1 MKKVIAA
8 AMLVVSVSS
17 CKSLTA
23 LDRSCFDLDAF
34 ALKIT
39 IQDSV
44 TGPAKIDSLVV
55 IATATAYRDSVYH
68 PTAGS
73 ASAATVAKLAYNRDG
88 TYAVT
93 IKAFGYKLW
102 SRSNIVVDKPD
113 CLVIPQSFTA
123 KLQK

>member
-1 MKKVIAA
+1 MKKAIAA
-8 AMLVVSVSS
+8 AILVLSVSS
-17 CKSLTA
+17 CKALTQI
-23 LDRSCFDLDAF
+23 DNKCFDLDAF

-44 TGPAKIDSLVV
+44 TGPAKLDSLIVV
-55 IATATAYRDSVYH
+55 ATALAFRDTVYH

-73 ASAATVAKLAYNRDG
+73 TTAATVEKLAYNHAG

-93 IKAFGYKLW
+93 ITAKTYKSW
-102 SRSNIVVDKPD
+102 TRTNIVVDKPD

-123 KLQK
+123 RLQH

>member
-1 MKKVIAA
+1 MKKAVAA
-8 AMLVVSVSS
+8 SILMFSVSS
-17 CKSLTA
+17 CRALTQI
-23 LDRSCFDLDAF
+23 DNKCFDLDAF

-44 TGPAKIDSLVV
+44 TGPAKIDTLLVV
-55 IATATAYRDSVYH
+55 ATATAFRDSVFH

-73 ASAATVAKLAYNRDG
+73 TTAATVEKLAYNRAG

-93 IKAFGYKLW
+93 ITAKSYKPW
-102 SRSNIVVDKPD
+102 TRSNIVVDKPD

-123 KLQK
+123 KLQH

>member
-8 AMLVVSVSS
+8 AMLLFILSS
-17 CKSLTA
+17 CKGLTSI
-23 LDRSCFDLDAF
+23 DNRCFDLDAF

-44 TGPAKIDSLVV
+44 TGPAKLDSLVV
-55 IATATAYRDSVYH
+55 IASATAYRDSVYH

-73 ASAATVAKLAYNRDG
+73 TSAATVEKLAYNRDG

-93 IKAFGYKLW
+93 IKAFGYRQW
-102 SRSNIVVDKPD
+102 SRSGIVVDKPD
-113 CLVIPQSFTA
+113 CLVIPAVFTA
-123 KLQK
+123 KLQR

>member
-8 AMLVVSVSS
+8 ALLACSLSS
-17 CKSLTA
+17 CKGLTSL
-23 LDRSCFDLDAF
+23 DKSCFDLDAF

-44 TGPAKIDSLVV
+44 TGPAKLDSLKVV
-55 IATATAYRDSVYH
+55 GTATAYRDTVYH

-73 ASAATVAKLAYNRDG
+73 TAAAAIEKLAYNREG
-88 TYAVT
+88 TYAVQIT
-93 IKAFGYKLW
+93 AFGYKPW
-102 SRSNIVVDKPD
+102 NRSNIVVEKPT